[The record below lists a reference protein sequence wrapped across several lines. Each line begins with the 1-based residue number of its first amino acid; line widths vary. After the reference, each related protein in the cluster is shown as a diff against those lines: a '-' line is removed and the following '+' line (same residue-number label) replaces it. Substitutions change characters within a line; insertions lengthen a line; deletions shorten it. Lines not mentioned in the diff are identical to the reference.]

1 MHSHKAMKTVI
12 LAGGFGTRLSE
23 ETSARPKP
31 MVEIAGRPMLWH
43 IMSIYAHHGFRNFV
57 VACGY
62 KGDVIKEYFA
72 NFAIHNNDLQIDLK
86 TGKTELLNSA
96 TPDWN
101 IVLADTGLETL
112 TGGRLRRLKR
122 WVGDQTFMLTYGD
135 GLADINLQELVAF
148 HRRHGKIATVTAVPP
163 APRFGSLELAGDQVC
178 RFSEKPQ
185 HAEGWIN
192 GGFFVFEPGVLDYI
206 EGDATSLERA
216 PLERLAAD
224 GQLMAYRHT
233 GFWHAMDTLRDKT
246 YLDGLWRDGNAP
258 WKTWP

>member
-1 MHSHKAMKTVI
+1 MSSNMAMKTVI
-12 LAGGFGTRLSE
+12 LAGGLGTRLSE

-43 IMSIYAHHGFRNFV
+43 IMNIYARHGFKDFV

-62 KGDVIKEYFA
+62 KGDLIKEYFS
-72 NFAIHNNDLQIDLK
+72 NFAIHNNDLQIELK
-86 TGKTELLNSA
+86 SGKRELLNSTA
-96 TPDWN
+96 PDWN

-122 WVGDQTFMLTYGD
+122 WVSDQTFMLTYGD
-135 GLADINLQELVAF
+135 GLANLNIQELVAF
-148 HRRHGKIATVTAVPP
+148 HRGHGKIATVTAVPP
-163 APRFGSLELAGDQVC
+163 APRFGSLELAGDSVC

-185 HAEGWIN
+185 HSEGWIN

-233 GFWHAMDTLRDKT
+233 GFWHAMDTLRDKA
-246 YLDGLWRDGNAP
+246 YLDSLWRDGQAP

>member
-1 MHSHKAMKTVI
+1 MPSNTAMKTVI

-43 IMSIYAHHGFRNFV
+43 IMNIYARHGFKDFV

-62 KGDVIKEYFA
+62 KGDIIKEYFA
-72 NFAIHNNDLQIDLK
+72 NFTIHNNDLQIDLR
-86 TGKTELLNSA
+86 TGKTQLLNSTA
-96 TPDWN
+96 PDWN
-101 IVLADTGLETL
+101 ITLADTGLETL
-112 TGGRLRRLKR
+112 TGGRLRRLKP
-122 WVGDQTFMLTYGD
+122 WLGEQTFMLTYGD
-135 GLADINLQELVAF
+135 GLANINLPELVAF
-148 HRRHGKIATVTAVPP
+148 HRAHKKLATVTAVPP
-163 APRFGSLELAGDQVC
+163 APRFGSLELAGEKVC

-185 HAEGWIN
+185 HSEDWIN
-192 GGFFVFEPGVLDYI
+192 GGFFVFEPQVLDYI

-233 GFWHAMDTLRDKT
+233 GFWHAMDTLRDKN
-246 YLDGLWRDGNAP
+246 YLDSLWRNGNAP

>member
-1 MHSHKAMKTVI
+1 MAMKTVI

-43 IMSIYAHHGFRNFV
+43 IMNIYACHGFKDFV

-62 KGDVIKEYFA
+62 KGDVIKEYFS
-72 NFAIHNNDLQIDLK
+72 NFAIYNDDVRIELK
-86 TGKTELLNSA
+86 SGKRELLNSTA
-96 TPDWN
+96 PDWN

-122 WVGDQTFMLTYGD
+122 WVSDQTFMLTYGD
-135 GLADINLQELVAF
+135 GLADINIQELVAF

-163 APRFGSLELAGDQVC
+163 APRFGSLDLAGDKVS
-178 RFSEKPQ
+178 RFSEKPE
-185 HAEGWIN
+185 HLEGWIN

-246 YLDGLWRDGNAP
+246 YLDSLWRDGKAP
-258 WKTWP
+258 WKTWS